1 MKFLNCD
8 SNHYTKILETTLL
21 MEQYLNLKLAQYHLI
36 LLLLEGSTEL
46 VYGIFGIQNLTWLE
60 LYVGTL
66 VDLVHWS

>member
-46 VYGIFGIQNLTWLE
+46 VYGIFGIQNLT
-60 LYVGTL
+60 
-66 VDLVHWS
+66 